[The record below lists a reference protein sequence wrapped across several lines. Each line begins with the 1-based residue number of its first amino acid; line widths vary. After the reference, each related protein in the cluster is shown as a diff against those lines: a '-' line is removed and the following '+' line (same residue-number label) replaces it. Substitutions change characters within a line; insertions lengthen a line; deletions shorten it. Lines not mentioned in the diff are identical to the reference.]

1 MGDRSSEVVNFSPAL
16 SVSEACARIFSL
28 TGASEKVVRGEKRA
42 LVSLRDA
49 LNLDIDTTRT
59 NADMGLKIAE
69 SLEITWKPEYLTRTK
84 VNLSGLNALLKG
96 AYNAYQGGSLR
107 DLEGNR
113 PIGLV
118 GHKWEKFQPAN
129 SKIEAV
135 NRISALTNSG
145 PERLGPGSKEHK
157 RVLINLARTLAPQI
171 DTQLS
176 KTKLGAALSAEFGA
190 PWNATCESTGETISL
205 QGLNTLLAGA
215 ERKLDLLG
223 KNRAAI
229 FGTPEQEGTMLT
241 NTLMEGWKSQKMTDG
256 HRRVNW
262 DGRQTIKWMMENE
275 ITNGPF
281 QNEWQGFYWETKGRQ
296 LLNAAFKP
304 NPEPP
309 QTHFGNTE
317 FDYSL
322 NFVWDLKAHTKSWC
336 GPDGNHI
343 KNGTTGAILNDVEAM
358 DACVIKQGLGFLM
371 VSGVAVADTDGSFV
385 RWHRELKANNGKRV
399 SSSNSGASRVRKS
412 AFQPTE
418 IEAIF
423 FSDIQRFNAAKSAG
437 VITGFSQGA
446 QAPRAEG
453 SRGNE
458 RRGKYQIKCNSP
470 ELQPFIASH
479 QTW

>member
-1 MGDRSSEVVNFSPAL
+1 MRGRSSGVVDFSPAL
-16 SVSEACARIFSL
+16 SVSEACSRIFSL
-28 TGASEKVVRGEKRA
+28 TGASEQTARGEKRA
-42 LVSLRDA
+42 IVALRDA
-49 LNLDIDTTRT
+49 LSLDIDTTRT
-59 NADMGLKIAE
+59 NADMGLRIAE
-69 SLEITWKPEYLTRTK
+69 SLDIAWKPDYETRTK
-84 VNLSGLNALLKG
+84 VNLLGLNALLKG
-96 AYNAYQGGSLR
+96 AFEAYQEGALK
-107 DLEGNR
+107 DLASNK

-118 GHKWEKFQPAN
+118 GSHWQKFQPAN

-135 NRISALTNSG
+135 NRISELTGSG

-157 RVLINLARTLAPQI
+157 RVLTNLALGLAPHI
-171 DTQLS
+171 DINLS
-176 KTKLGAALSAEFGA
+176 KTKLGAALSAEFGV

-215 ERKLDLLG
+215 ERKLNVLG
-223 KNRAAI
+223 EKQTVLFR
-229 FGTPEQEGTMLT
+229 TPQQEGIMLT
-241 NTLMEGWKSQKMTDG
+241 NTLIQGWQTQKMPDG

-262 DGRQTIKWMMENE
+262 DARRTIKWMMENE

-304 NPEPP
+304 SPEPP
-309 QTHFGNTE
+309 QTRFGNTE
-317 FDYSL
+317 FDYCL

-336 GPDGNHI
+336 GPNGDHI

-371 VSGVAVADTDGSFV
+371 VSGIAVADTDGSFV
-385 RWHRELKANNGKRV
+385 RWHRELKAKNGKKV
-399 SSSNSGASRVRKS
+399 SSSNSGKSRVRKS

-423 FSDIQRFNAAKSAG
+423 FSDILMFNAAKSAG
-437 VITGFSQGA
+437 VITGFSQGV
-446 QAPRAEG
+446 QAPKVEG
-453 SRGNE
+453 NRGSE
-458 RRGKYQIKCNSP
+458 RRGKYQIKCSNT

-479 QTW
+479 QVW